1 MKNMAEKSEN
11 KSLLQD
17 QDGTSTQTYRHGKE
31 ILGQVAI
38 LIQWKDNTIR
48 NIYSICYPHREQKRQ
63 NTINQKL

>member
-17 QDGTSTQTYRHGKE
+17 QGGTATQTYRHGKE
-31 ILGQVAI
+31 ILAQVAI

-48 NIYSICYPHREQKRQ
+48 NIYSICYPHGEQKRQ